1 MKYFLIVAITLFAI
15 SCNVENEDM
24 ESKKTGRFGSI
35 KTVEYDGHEYLL
47 YDTGVGSS
55 ITHKENCKFH

>member
-1 MKYFLIVAITLFAI
+1 MKYLLISVIALFTI
-15 SCNVENEDM
+15 SCTVENKDSD
-24 ESKKTGRFGSI
+24 SKKTGRFENI